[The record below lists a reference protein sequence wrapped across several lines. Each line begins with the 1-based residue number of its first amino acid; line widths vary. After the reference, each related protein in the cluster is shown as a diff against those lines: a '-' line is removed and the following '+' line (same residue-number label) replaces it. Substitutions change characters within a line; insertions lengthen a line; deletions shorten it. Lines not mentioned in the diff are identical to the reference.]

1 MSQNQGNSK
10 VLATAKM
17 EWGSNME
24 KEVSLHISNDPF
36 NKVTEKG
43 RCKRCWGG
51 LIGRENEA
59 GVVTGI
65 KCLICGKILEGSDAK
80 EEKERMSNE
89 SMGNLMNML
98 IGRYPEYGDGVFAYK
113 IFPHMGRLT
122 EDEIRKRI
130 RSKTAAGGG
139 KQRKLTRNE
148 FKPGSP
154 GFFYLQATAL
164 MAGLGQTISQVEKD
178 RSVVDFPDVDM
189 KDDGSAVVYPSLE
202 RLGKN
207 SQQQDFELMGKLG
220 STMSYSMFSA
230 FACELVMKAISL
242 TCKDEAARSHDLLV
256 MFNDLPEKS
265 LGRIKEDYP
274 EIETVMDQ
282 QRHTF
287 GKWRYFETDDG
298 GQRFSVMADI
308 ASARALGK
316 AARVILD
323 EAASVGLAWKVK
335 VDAKET
341 VTSVGKQKTYDQNY
355 EITVTGSESPP
366 HP

>member
-1 MSQNQGNSK
+1 MSQNQGSSK
-10 VLATAKM
+10 VLATTKM

-24 KEVSLHISNDPF
+24 KEVSLYLAPDPF
-36 NKVTEKG
+36 NKATEKG

-51 LIGRENEA
+51 LIGKKDDFGA
-59 GVVTGI
+59 VTGI
-65 KCLICGKILEGSDAK
+65 KCLICGKILEGSAAQ
-80 EEKERMSNE
+80 EEEERMSNE
-89 SMGNLMNML
+89 SGLNLMNML
-98 IGRYPEYGDGVFAYK
+98 LGRYPEYGDGVFAYK
-113 IFPHMGRLT
+113 VFPHVGRLT
-122 EDEIRKRI
+122 EDEIKKRI
-130 RSKTAAGGG
+130 RSKTEASGG

-148 FKPGSP
+148 FTEGTP

-164 MAGLGQTISQVEKD
+164 MAGLGQTISQVEKE
-178 RSVVDFPDVDM
+178 RSIVDFPNVDM

-202 RLGKN
+202 GLGKN

-242 TCKDEAARSHDLLV
+242 TCKDEATRSHDLFVL
-256 MFNDLPEKS
+256 FNDLPEES
-265 LGRIKEDYP
+265 LGRIKADYP

-287 GKWRYFETDDG
+287 GKWRYFEAAAD
-298 GQRFSVMADI
+298 GQRFTVMADI

-316 AARVILD
+316 AARVSLD

-366 HP
+366 RL

>member
-1 MSQNQGNSK
+1 MSQDQGNSK
-10 VLATAKM
+10 VLATTEI
-17 EWGSNME
+17 EWGWKME
-24 KEVSLHISNDPF
+24 KEVSLHLSSVPF
-36 NKVTEKG
+36 NKATKKG

-51 LIGRENEA
+51 LIGRVNEA
-59 GVVTGI
+59 RVVTGI
-65 KCLICGKILEGSDAK
+65 KCLVCGKTLEGSDAQ
-80 EEKERMSNE
+80 EEEERMSNE
-89 SMGNLMNML
+89 SELNLLNML
-98 IGRYPEYGDGVFAYK
+98 LGRYPEYGDGVFAYK
-113 IFPHMGRLT
+113 IFPHVGRLT

-130 RSKTAAGGG
+130 QSNVAAGGG

-148 FKPGSP
+148 FPEGTP

-164 MAGLGQTISQVEKD
+164 MAGLGQAISQVEKE

-202 RLGKN
+202 RLGKS
-207 SQQQDFELMGKLG
+207 SQQKDFELMGKLG

-256 MFNDLPEKS
+256 LFSDLPEKS
-265 LGRIKEDYP
+265 LGRIKADYP

-287 GKWRYFETDDG
+287 GKWRYFETNVG
-298 GQRFSVMADI
+298 EQRFTIMADI

-323 EAASVGLAWKVK
+323 EAASVGLAGKVK

-341 VTSVGKQKTYDQNY
+341 VTSVGKQKTYDQEY
-355 EITVTGSESPP
+355 KMTFTGSESPP
-366 HP
+366 RS